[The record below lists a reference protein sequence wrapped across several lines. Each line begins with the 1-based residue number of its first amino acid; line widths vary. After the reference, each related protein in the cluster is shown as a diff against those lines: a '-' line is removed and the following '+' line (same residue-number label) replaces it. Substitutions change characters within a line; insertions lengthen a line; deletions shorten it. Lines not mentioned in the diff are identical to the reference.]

1 MSLRILDGTPDDEGF
16 EVTVTRTVKGATVF
30 VDGVANDVRLSAAGR
45 AFELSVEDRTE
56 RVWVAIEGDTVY
68 VHAFGRAHRL
78 EVIDPEERSA
88 MEGDQTDTATAPTPG
103 TVVSVAVDNDAA
115 VAKGDIL
122 LVFESMKMQ
131 SEIVA
136 WRDGTVERVHQRV
149 GDTFNAGAPL
159 VSLLPEEETPEED
172 A

>member
-1 MSLRILDGTPDDEGF
+1 MTLRILDGTSDDDGF
-16 EVTVTRTVKGATVF
+16 EVAVTRRPSGATVF
-30 VDGVANDVRLSAAGR
+30 IDGAANDVRFTAAGR

-56 RVWVAIEGDTVY
+56 HVWVATDGDAVY

-88 MEGDQTDTATAPTPG
+88 MEGDQTDTAAAPTPG
-103 TVVSVAVDNDAA
+103 TVVSVAVDGEAE
-115 VAKGDIL
+115 VAKGDVL

-131 SEIVA
+131 SEIIA

-159 VSLLPEEETPEED
+159 VSLVPEDEPTEED